1 MSGAWKYLASVACCA
16 AALSGC
22 GADVTGL
29 EDLDEFAG
37 ELAAHLEVA
46 EVRCD
51 QSSIPVNTW
60 TNCVA
65 LGRQGQILE
74 NVGSPMVMWSTPD
87 TAVARVD
94 LSGRVIAIGSGTAQ
108 VIARGARGSSAS
120 SDVLVE

>member
-1 MSGAWKYLASVACCA
+1 MTIKHMCMVAGLSLVA
-16 AALSGC
+16 AAC

-37 ELAAHLEVA
+37 DLADHLEVA
-46 EVRCD
+46 AVRCD
-51 QSSIPVNTW
+51 QSSITTNTT

-65 LGRQGQILE
+65 YGREGQILE

-94 LSGRVIAIGSGTAQ
+94 LSGRVIGVGPGMAQ

-120 SDVLVE
+120 SDVQVQ